1 MPVKTE
7 HRTLRVLLAGQ
18 AWLLPAL
25 ALAQGKKDEARAK
38 KLYCWNENGQRKCA
52 DSLPTGEAMA
62 AAREEI
68 SISSGM
74 RTGEVQR
81 AMTGEERAAQ
91 GPRKKPSARGT
102 EALAAETRRR
112 TDQAMLTSF
121 QSEDE
126 LRRVFSERI
135 DLVDNSVNTARY
147 NVASLR
153 GDLVTLLRS
162 AGERELDGKPVPPA
176 MAENIRSRHREL
188 LRQRQLQASFE
199 RQRAEL
205 DVEIA
210 DITRRYRELK
220 GLAQPESAA
229 SQVVADATKQ

>member
-7 HRTLRVLLAGQ
+7 HRTLRVLLAAG
-18 AWLLPAL
+18 LVLPAL
-25 ALAQGKKDEARAK
+25 ALAQGKKDEAPK

-52 DSLPTGEAMA
+52 DSLPPEAMA

-68 SISSGM
+68 SIRSGM

-91 GPRKKPSARGT
+91 AEEEAKRKT

-135 DLVDNSVNTARY
+135 NLVDNSINTARY
-147 NVASLR
+147 NVTSLR
-153 GDLVTLLRS
+153 EGLVTLLRS
-162 AGERELDGKPVPPA
+162 AGERELAEKPVPEKLA
-176 MAENIRSRHREL
+176 TDIRVRHAQL
-188 LRQRQLQASFE
+188 LYHSALQSSFE

-205 DVEIA
+205 DVEIE
-210 DITRRYRELK
+210 DILQRYRQLK
-220 GLAQPESAA
+220 A
-229 SQVVADATKQ
+229 SDAPGARVAMDLPPKPRQ